1 MVCNSLS
8 YSDHAVSQM
17 FKRDI
22 STSDVRL
29 IIENGEIITVYL
41 YDKPF
46 PSYLMLGYIDKRPIH
61 VVVAKD
67 DKLNAC
73 IVVTAYEPDADI
85 WEPGFKIKK

>member
-1 MVCNSLS
+1 MICGSIC

-22 STSDVRL
+22 TTVDVRAV
-29 IIENGEIITVYL
+29 IENGEIITVYL

-46 PSYLMLGYIDKRPIH
+46 PSYLILGYIRERPIH
-61 VVVAKD
+61 IVVAKD
-67 DKLNAC
+67 DNLNKC
-73 IVVTAYEPDADI
+73 IIVTAYEPGIDI

>member
-1 MVCNSLS
+1 
-8 YSDHAVSQM
+8 M

-22 STSDVRL
+22 STVDVRF

-46 PSYLMLGYIDKRPIH
+46 PSYLMLGYIGKRPIH
-61 VVVAKD
+61 IVVAKD
-67 DKLNAC
+67 NGLGRC
-73 IVVTAYEPDADI
+73 IVVTAYEPDTDI